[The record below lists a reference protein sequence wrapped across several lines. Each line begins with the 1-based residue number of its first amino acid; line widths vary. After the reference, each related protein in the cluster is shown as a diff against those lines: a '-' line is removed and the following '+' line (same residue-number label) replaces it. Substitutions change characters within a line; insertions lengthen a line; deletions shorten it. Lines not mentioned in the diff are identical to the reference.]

1 MCRSKP
7 FFTNPWTF
15 LQVPKKKYN
24 RVSNPLQEMNYLNPG
39 DNRWEKWNLNVD
51 DTNFELA
58 GAPGRTRTSNLL
70 IRSPKIAYSGFYIK

>member
-1 MCRSKP
+1 M
-7 FFTNPWTF
+7 
-15 LQVPKKKYN
+15 L
-24 RVSNPLQEMNYLNPG
+24 EMNYLNPG

-70 IRSPKIAYSGFYIK
+70 IRSQLLYPVELRALWKEKSILN

>member
-1 MCRSKP
+1 M
-7 FFTNPWTF
+7 
-15 LQVPKKKYN
+15 L
-24 RVSNPLQEMNYLNPG
+24 EMNYLNSG

-70 IRSPKIAYSGFYIK
+70 IRSQLLYPVELRAQLLILLMILLKPRAETTSERRTRSPLN